1 MLDKSKFGNLL
12 GTIGVASGVFYAMK
26 KGKGLGATT
35 LFAVIGG
42 IVGVMLGKSINKF
55 YEN

>member
-1 MLDKSKFGNLL
+1 MEKTKIGNLL

-35 LFAVIGG
+35 LFAVGFGLIGL
-42 IVGVMLGKSINKF
+42 MLGNSISKF

>member
-35 LFAVIGG
+35 LFAVLGG
-42 IVGVMLGKSINKF
+42 IVGVMLGKSISKF
-55 YEN
+55 YE